1 MVRELENLVNK
12 IWNED
17 CLEGMLRIPDAS
29 IDFILCDLPYG
40 ITNHD
45 WDVIIPFEPL
55 WEQYERIIKPDGA
68 IALTANQSFTHK
80 VIASNS
86 TLFRYKWIWE
96 KNRIGNFINAKQ
108 RPMSAFEEILMFSKG
123 GVSNAS
129 KTPMRYYPQGLVR
142 AKSPTELKKEAS
154 QFGELKV
161 NKSIEEMEFFT
172 NYPKDIIKVP
182 YEVDN
187 IHPTQKP
194 IALFRYL
201 IETYTLPGQVV
212 LDNCMGSGTTAIACM
227 DTNRQFIGFE
237 KDFRFWRM
245 ANQRIEK
252 NTTQMSFFDL

>member
-55 WEQYERIIKPDGA
+55 WEQYERIIKADGA
-68 IALTANQSFTHK
+68 
-80 VIASNS
+80 NS

-142 AKSPTELKKEAS
+142 AKSPTELKREAS
-154 QFGELKV
+154 QFGELKG

-172 NYPKDIIKVP
+172 NYPKDVIKVP

-187 IHPTQKP
+187 IHPTQ
-194 IALFRYL
+194 
-201 IETYTLPGQVV
+201 
-212 LDNCMGSGTTAIACM
+212 
-227 DTNRQFIGFE
+227 
-237 KDFRFWRM
+237 
-245 ANQRIEK
+245 
-252 NTTQMSFFDL
+252 